1 MSKYS
6 VFGVNIQPEIISEEN
21 NILKVSSKKEVFYDI
36 FECTFN
42 GKKIITEKIGE
53 FENKPI
59 VEFKLNKGNKVLN
72 CQAILVIDK
81 EQNNL
86 LLKESKSAKKIRIIT
101 EEKKAIAK
109 EERLQHKLITEE
121 KKAIAKEERLKQEVI
136 IEEERLRTES
146 IANEVIKILN
156 KKVRLNE
163 AKKIEEEKQAIKL
176 EQERIQKE
184 KINAEI
190 KLIEEQQK
198 RIKEEEWIEQSKI
211 KLIEE
216 VKRKEIKLIEEAKRL
231 EEERLI
237 EEAKR
242 LEEERLI
249 EERIKQEKIKLI
261 EEAKKLEEE
270 IQIDKTKK
278 LEEEILK
285 EHKANLK
292 FYNNEHSYK
301 IDIDYK
307 YKNIKITNETTG
319 VDKIFESKG
328 VPKKVILNQNTLS
341 YDNTIDEA
349 SYFKYTIDI
358 ESENVLNKKLVDYY
372 YMGDSPKKRLSG
384 TVADIVKSNTIIN
397 IIFDDSGSM
406 NATLA
411 PLQTMAANNLKSVLL
426 PYYNNNETT
435 YDTNVNVILMNSI
448 NNANDLDNIQRAENS
463 IACGGLDMTGST
475 NNVINM
481 MFQDE
486 SDARTLAD
494 FEGVKTGIAGYKGS
508 VAFLKDRLDV
518 KDNNAAIFFQVPTS
532 PNVTPGVVWK
542 TTLQDLQATLVDTVY
557 ESQTSFN
564 YDVTKEGAPS
574 YYADLIVDALNSI
587 TS

>member
-216 VKRKEIKLIEEAKRL
+216 VKRKEIK
-231 EEERLI
+231 LI